1 MAKIPIKPIV
11 DTAKKHGPKVGKFV
25 KENWKDIPQGV
36 AILGTFGKK
45 VSDFTENKKESKQYD
60 AKIHYRKK
68 RYLKYKNEILPELDN
83 KKRHELFQ
91 ARLEVEQFIQ
101 QIKNEENKELVVKKP
116 LHSKRIKG
124 WNEILIQINDK
135 IEIKDYQEYL
145 MIYNTTNYHSA
156 YFEGFE
162 GQVVKFKNLIDNA
175 NIDEIYNYLFETTK
189 RSKEEI
195 RRDFSL

>member
-11 DTAKKHGPKVGKFV
+11 DTAKTHVPKVGKFV
-25 KENWKDIPQGV
+25 KENWKEISQGAALV
-36 AILGTFGKK
+36 GTLGKK
-45 VSDFTENKKESKQYD
+45 VNDFRENKKDTKLYD
-60 AKIHYRKK
+60 AKIHYRKN
-68 RYLKYKNEILPELDN
+68 RYIKYKTEILPELDN

-116 LHSKRIKG
+116 LHSKRIKD
-124 WNEILIQINDK
+124 WNEILIQIKDK
-135 IEIKDYQEYL
+135 IETKDYQEYL
-145 MIYNTTNYHSA
+145 MIYHTTNYHSA

-162 GQVVKFKNLIDNA
+162 GQIVKFKNLIENS
-175 NIDEIYNYLFETTK
+175 NTDEIYNYLFETTK

-195 RRDFSL
+195 KRDFPL